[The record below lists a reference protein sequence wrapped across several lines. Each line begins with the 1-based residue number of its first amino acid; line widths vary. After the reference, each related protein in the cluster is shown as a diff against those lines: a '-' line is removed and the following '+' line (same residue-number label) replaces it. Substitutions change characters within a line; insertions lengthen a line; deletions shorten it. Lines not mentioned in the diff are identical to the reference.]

1 MICGSVVQSLSS
13 APLPSHLPLCLHSL
27 LFALSPVSPT
37 AACPLTGSPSLS
49 CPKLSWAEFQLL
61 SGPDQSL
68 AAGRDPRV
76 GQAGGGRAPP
86 PQLPLFQE
94 SCPEAL
100 CGKGGR
106 GLEASVPVTCPMAGP
121 APSLAL
127 RPTWSS
133 SPGLIKPGHPQGA
146 ELQTRHRGLGA
157 LAPAVRHWLQ
167 QCRF

>member
-1 MICGSVVQSLSS
+1 MLS
-13 APLPSHLPLCLHSL
+13 
-27 LFALSPVSPT
+27 SPVSPT
-37 AACPLTGSPSLS
+37 AACPLTGYPSLS

-61 SGPDQSL
+61 SGPDLSL

-106 GLEASVPVTCPMAGP
+106 GPGSFCSCHLSHGRTCFKPHSVAHMVLIRRADK
-121 APSLAL
+121 AW
-127 RPTWSS
+127 TWGRGRAAD
-133 SPGLIKPGHPQGA
+133 PGA
-146 ELQTRHRGLGA
+146 EVSGVEGGA
-157 LAPAVRHWLQ
+157 LCHQWQGTGCSSADSRSSWEGKSRRSELLD
-167 QCRF
+167 